1 MMNIIEQE
9 IKIISPKELGI
20 TELPPKELQELEDH
34 LFKIRQIGED
44 ELVDEGQGA
53 YLIVD
58 MIKHSNPKYIRE
70 EFY

>member
-20 TELPPKELQELEDH
+20 TELTPKELQELEDH
-34 LFKIRQIGED
+34 LFKTRQIVED
-44 ELVDEGQGA
+44 ELIDEGHGA

-58 MIKHSNPKYIRE
+58 MIKHSNPK
-70 EFY
+70 